1 MNQAPNQAE
10 SVIGAGLF
18 EAGLFEA
25 PLLDYP
31 SDTTS
36 SISQHR
42 IHQDAV
48 IAAFGAD
55 VWPMNA
61 LANDPSRPLPRLRF
75 DGWPVEFRDTAKHIA
90 YALINHG
97 NPEILTD
104 EAHGNYVKWPQ
115 IGTIENLLGQL
126 KNHVNWLFGEWSERH
141 PETPVRAPGDLDA
154 EHLNDCR
161 RRIET
166 SDSSVDTKHKSLES
180 LIRVWHLNPW
190 LPETLQW
197 PEPAWHR
204 EAWKPRTSVR
214 ENATKRLSQ
223 ATMGPLL
230 EWSIA
235 FVTEFSDDIIGAHKH
250 LHSRIEG
257 LPTGEGQYHAA
268 LTLLQEY
275 VRTKTP
281 LPAARAWS
289 GTKRAEE
296 VGWSA
301 ISYHHRIDT
310 LYLSRALAKMLVRPV
325 ISKDDSLTAL
335 DFKVEGL
342 FHGRQWIPSIG
353 VYDVKPRLVS
363 RNTLPGPL
371 VGHLRTAA
379 IIVAGYLTGARPE
392 EICTWQHGAAPTPL
406 ERPGG
411 SRLHLIHGRVW
422 KGSRTDESGVLGNGQ
437 EAAWATIPAAT
448 KAIHIAEQIDQLFDR
463 NDGLLFSDTGR
474 QRAPSTV
481 TLWIK
486 DFVTFINERL
496 VPHCANPQ
504 ALQIPEDPDGAI
516 TLRRFRRTLAWFIHN
531 RPNGETTTA
540 IQYQHLGTVIG
551 GGYAG
556 TKESGMNDLLLE
568 EDWSHRRRTV
578 DHLRNLLD
586 SGEGLSGPAANRAFA
601 ATEKLPRDLTPAD
614 ERRLRKDGTLLIYD
628 NPAAVALCVYDER
641 RALCHKIK
649 LAGKDHQP
657 SLLECVDGCLNCART
672 DDQLQEL
679 ESEAAALQ
687 ANAVLSPLPLAQA
700 FLARSERNLLIV
712 SQHRSTRICRGK
724 TAAPESGSDE

>member
-1 MNQAPNQAE
+1 MIQSHGHTE
-10 SVIGAGLF
+10 SLVDSAFL
-18 EAGLFEA
+18 EASLV
-25 PLLDYP
+25 DYP
-31 SDTTS
+31 SAATP
-36 SISQHR
+36 SISQNR
-42 IHQDAV
+42 IHQDAA
-48 IAAFGAD
+48 IAPFSAD

-75 DGWPVEFRDTAKHIA
+75 DGWPVDFRDSAKHLA
-90 YALINHG
+90 YVLINHG

-115 IGTIENLLGQL
+115 AGTIENLLGQL
-126 KNHVNWLFGEWSERH
+126 KHHVDWLLGEWSDRH
-141 PETPVRAPGDLDA
+141 PDTPVHTPRDLDS
-154 EHLNDCR
+154 EHLHDCR
-161 RRIET
+161 RRVDI
-166 SDSSVDTKHKSLES
+166 SSSSVDSKRKSLEC

-190 LPETLQW
+190 LPEGLQW
-197 PEPAWHR
+197 PEPTWHR
-204 EAWKPRTSVR
+204 EAWKPRTGGVR

-235 FVTEFSDDIIGAHKH
+235 FVTTFCDDIFSAHADYH
-250 LHSRIEG
+250 GRIDD
-257 LPTGEGQYHAA
+257 LPAGEGQCHAA
-268 LTLLQEY
+268 RTILQEY
-275 VRTKTP
+275 VRTETP
-281 LPAARAWS
+281 LPAAVSWS

-296 VGWSA
+296 VGWA
-301 ISYHHRIDT
+301 VLAYRHRIDT
-310 LYLSRALAKMLVRPV
+310 IYLGRALAKMLVRPPV
-325 ISKDDSLTAL
+325 SKDASLTAL

-342 FHGRQWIPSIG
+342 FHGQPWTPSIG
-353 VYDVKPRLVS
+353 VYDVKPRLIS

-371 VGHLRTAA
+371 LGHLRTAA

-392 EICTWQHGAAPTPL
+392 EICGWQHGAAPAPL

-411 SRLHLIHGRVW
+411 SRLHLIRGRVW
-422 KGSRTDESGVLGNGQ
+422 KGSRADDSGALGTGQ

-448 KAIHIAEQIDQLFDR
+448 KAIHVAEQISQLFGRD
-463 NDGLLFSDTGR
+463 DGLLFSDTGR
-474 QRAPSTV
+474 QTAPSTV
-481 TLWIK
+481 ALWIR
-486 DFVTFINERL
+486 DFVSFINERL
-496 VPHCANPQ
+496 VPYSVDPQ

-531 RPNGETTTA
+531 RPNGETATA

-586 SGEGLSGPAANRAFA
+586 SGEGLSGPAAARAFA
-601 ATEKLPRDLTPAD
+601 ATDKLPRHLTPAD

-649 LAGKDHQP
+649 LAGKDGQP
-657 SLLECVDGCLNCART
+657 SLLDCVDGCLNCART
-672 DDQLQEL
+672 DGQLQEL
-679 ESEAAALQ
+679 ESAAGALQ
-687 ANAVLSPLPLAQA
+687 ANAALSPLPLAQA
-700 FLARSERNLLIV
+700 FLARSERNLLLV
-712 SQHRSTRICRGK
+712 SQHRSTRICRSNI
-724 TAAPESGSDE
+724 APPESRGDE

>member
-1 MNQAPNQAE
+1 MNQSHSQTNRL
-10 SVIGAGLF
+10 IGTEL
-18 EAGLFEA
+18 LEA
-25 PLLDYP
+25 PPLGYP
-31 SDTTS
+31 TDTTP
-36 SISQHR
+36 SISQNR
-42 IHQDAV
+42 IHQDLV
-48 IAAFGAD
+48 IAPFGAD

-61 LANDPSRPLPRLRF
+61 LANDPSRPLPRLNF
-75 DGWPVEFRDTAKHIA
+75 SGWPVEFRDSAKHIA
-90 YALINHG
+90 YVLINHG

-104 EAHGNYVKWPQ
+104 ESHGNYVKWPQ
-115 IGTIENLLGQL
+115 IGTIDNLLFQL
-126 KNHVNWLFGEWSERH
+126 RGHVNWLLGEWSALH
-141 PETPVRAPGDLDA
+141 PATPVLTPGDLDS

-161 RRIET
+161 RRLDI
-166 SDSSVDTKHKSLES
+166 SASSVEAKRKSLEP
-180 LIRVWHLNPW
+180 LIRVWRLNPW
-190 LPETLQW
+190 LPDGLQW
-197 PEPAWHR
+197 PEPAWHS
-204 EAWKPRTSVR
+204 EAWRPRSGVR
-214 ENATKRLSQ
+214 ENTTKRLSQ

-235 FVTEFSDDIIGAHKH
+235 FVTTFSDDIIGAHKH
-250 LHSRIEG
+250 LHGRIAD

-268 LTLLQEY
+268 LTILQEY

-281 LPAARAWS
+281 LPASVTWS
-289 GTKRAEE
+289 STKRAEQ
-296 VGWSA
+296 VGWA
-301 ISYHHRIDT
+301 VLAYRHRIDR
-310 LYLSRALAKMLVRPV
+310 LYFGRAFAKMHVRPAV
-325 ISKDDSLTAL
+325 SNDTALTAL
-335 DFKVEGL
+335 DFKVEAQ
-342 FHGRQWIPSIG
+342 FHGRQWMPSIG
-353 VYDVKPRLVS
+353 VYDVKPRLIS

-371 VGHLRTAA
+371 LGHLRTAA

-392 EICTWQHGAAPTPL
+392 EICGWQHGAAPKPL
-406 ERPGG
+406 EHPGG

-422 KGSRTDESGVLGNGQ
+422 KGSRANESGVLGNGQ

-448 KAIHIAEQIDQLFDR
+448 KAIHVAEQISQLSGR

-474 QRAPSTV
+474 QTAPSTV
-481 TLWIK
+481 ALWIK
-486 DFVTFINERL
+486 EFVSFVNERL
-496 VPHCANPQ
+496 VPHSINPQ

-568 EDWSHRRRTV
+568 EDWAHRRRTV
-578 DHLRNLLD
+578 NHLQNLLD
-586 SGEGLSGPAANRAFA
+586 SGEGLSGPAADRAFT

-614 ERRLRKDGTLLIYD
+614 ERRLRKDEALLIYD

-649 LAGKDHQP
+649 LAGKDDQP

-672 DDQLQEL
+672 EGQLQEL
-679 ESEAAALQ
+679 ESEAASLQ
-687 ANAVLSPLPLAQA
+687 ANAALSPLPLAQA

-712 SQHRSTRICRGK
+712 SQHRSTRICRNSI
-724 TAAPESGSDE
+724 APQESASNE